1 MDLYNPLIFCNDSV
15 LRMKNYHND
24 KVILYPFLDIQHFL
38 KEDPIVILKLFRQ
51 PVNLEQ
57 GTTLANIILALEP
70 WAKIISNYTDR
81 DVQAYCDACRKLG
94 GIEQEFSFIEISK
107 GLYNNRH
114 YNHLPRK
121 EGEGLSEWLNR
132 DDSHMKTSFFDL
144 ENSLSMCGFMEGDDS
159 NYSMSVDFN
168 KIRNTPVFIANKQH
182 NIFSHGR
189 SKEILL
195 NQDIDGVKTYSN
207 HSLFYSEAELSFE
220 ELITAVFIDGLFYEK
235 PMSDEDNEAFIAQLD
250 SSMREAKEADYEDI
264 DEISNVSP
272 IRKDEEDLTIE
283 IAPGAF
289 DPLIAHEK
297 EKVSD
302 WETLYHSISHTASIK
317 IGDPE
322 LSLREHSYRFFK
334 DENK

>member
-1 MDLYNPLIFCNDSV
+1 MDLYNQLIFCNDSV

-144 ENSLSMCGFMEGDDS
+144 ENSLSMCGFIEGDDS
-159 NYSMSVDFN
+159 NYSMSVAFN

-235 PMSDEDNEAFIAQLD
+235 PMSDEDNEAFIEQLD

-264 DEISNVSP
+264 DDISNVSR

-283 IAPGAF
+283 MAPGAF

-297 EKVSD
+297 EKASD

-317 IGDPE
+317 IGEPI
-322 LSLREHSYRFFK
+322 LSLRECSYRFFK
-334 DENK
+334 DEDK

>member
-1 MDLYNPLIFCNDSV
+1 
-15 LRMKNYHND
+15 
-24 KVILYPFLDIQHFL
+24 
-38 KEDPIVILKLFRQ
+38 
-51 PVNLEQ
+51 
-57 GTTLANIILALEP
+57 
-70 WAKIISNYTDR
+70 
-81 DVQAYCDACRKLG
+81 
-94 GIEQEFSFIEISK
+94 
-107 GLYNNRH
+107 
-114 YNHLPRK
+114 
-121 EGEGLSEWLNR
+121 
-132 DDSHMKTSFFDL
+132 
-144 ENSLSMCGFMEGDDS
+144 MCGFMEGDDS
-159 NYSMSVDFN
+159 NYSMSVAFN

-235 PMSDEDNEAFIAQLD
+235 PMSDEDNEAFIEQLD

-264 DEISNVSP
+264 DDISNVSR

-283 IAPGAF
+283 MAPGAF

-297 EKVSD
+297 EKASD

-322 LSLREHSYRFFK
+322 LSLRECSYRFFK